1 MNKIKCL
8 FLTLL
13 YFPLA
18 LAAQDSDKYMAGA
31 VPLVNGKVIFEQTF
45 SAPLF
50 SQDEIFNRIVK
61 WAEQRFSKTE
71 NRNGRL
77 LYTNKEKGEIAC
89 WGEEYLVFS
98 STALSLDRTLIYYQ
112 LILNCE
118 PGSCRARITSI
129 RYDYNIATQNK
140 PDRYV
145 AEEIITDAYTLNKK
159 QDKLIRKTGKF
170 RIHTID
176 MKNEL
181 FTGIAS
187 ALSAG
192 VTAPAAM
199 VQTTVVSPTVPASVP
214 AARQTAAIPAEPVNS
229 GNALPGYRRIAPD
242 RIPGNIIKMLSE
254 DWMLITAGND
264 NGFNMMTAS
273 WGGLGHL
280 YNKPVSL
287 CFINPARY
295 TYQLMENGDTYT
307 LTFYT
312 EIYREALNYCGH
324 HSGKDGDK
332 VKVSGLTPITLP
344 SGAKAFSE
352 AWLIIECRKLVSQS
366 LIPEALSDP
375 DLKTQWSGKPMHK
388 MYIGEILNVWVK

>member
-1 MNKIKCL
+1 MNKIKFLCL
-8 FLTLL
+8 ALL
-13 YFPLA
+13 YFPAFLF
-18 LAAQDSDKYMAGA
+18 AQDNAKYMAGA
-31 VPLVNGKVIFEQTF
+31 VPLVDGRVVFSQSF
-45 SAPLF
+45 SAPQLN
-50 SQDEIFNRIVK
+50 QEEIFDRALK
-61 WAEQRFSKTE
+61 WAEKRFSKGE
-71 NRNGRL
+71 EQNGRI

-89 WGEEYLVFS
+89 WGEEYLVFARA
-98 STALSLDRTLIYYQ
+98 ALSLDRTLVNYQ
-112 LILNCE
+112 MIIDCE
-118 PGSCRARITSI
+118 PGNCQARIVSI
-129 RYDYNIATQNK
+129 RYAYNVATQNE
-140 PDRYV
+140 PERYT
-145 AEEIITDAYTLNKK
+145 AEEMITDEYTLNKK
-159 QDKLIRKTGKF
+159 KDKLIRKTGKF

-176 MKNEL
+176 MKDEL

-192 VTAPAAM
+192 VTVPAVP
-199 VQTTVVSPTVPASVP
+199 VQTAVPTPAVPASLP
-214 AARQTAAIPAEPVNS
+214 ASRQTAAIPAEPVNT
-229 GNALPGYRRIAPD
+229 GNALSGYRRIAPD

-264 NGFNMMTAS
+264 TGFNMMTAS

-295 TYQLMENGDTYT
+295 TYQWMENGDTYT

-312 EIYREALNYCGH
+312 EAYRDALDYCGH

-332 VKVSGLTPITLP
+332 VKATGLTPITTP
-344 SGAKAFSE
+344 SGTKAFSE

-366 LIPEALSDP
+366 LIPEALSDSE
-375 DLKTQWSGKPMHK
+375 LKTQWSGKPMHK